1 MKEPSKSY
9 NLPVHKNKN
18 AVKTV
23 VKPAVPAAK
32 PAAKKSAAPKK
43 AALTVS
49 IDHPL
54 EGETL
59 RPGHYSVR
67 LSAPVGAQVQVRLDG
82 GEWLDCREAVG
93 FLWFDFAPVT
103 GLARL
108 EARARSGKGRWSAV
122 VARSCVVAG

>member
-1 MKEPSKSY
+1 M
-9 NLPVHKNKN
+9 HKN
-18 AVKTV
+18 KTV
-23 VKPAVPAAK
+23 VKAVPAAAK

-43 AALTVS
+43 AALTPI

-67 LSAPVGAQVQVRLDG
+67 VSAPAEAQVQVRLDG
-82 GEWLDCREAVG
+82 GEWLDCREAAG
-93 FLWFDFAPVT
+93 FRWFDFAPAI

-108 EARARSGKGRWSAV
+108 EVRARLGKGRWSAV
-122 VARSCVVAG
+122 VERSCVVAG